1 MGKRVSIP
9 QPAINMSLAEAEEVM
24 GIYAKADAS
33 IEKINATMDLEISKI
48 RDKYKDKIANHT
60 LERDEAESKLNIFC
74 TQNKTEF
81 FSNKKTLQLSHGDLG
96 FRTGTPALKPM
107 KGFTLASIL
116 KLAKEFLPEYV
127 RTKEELDK
135 EALIAAR
142 NIEGMNEKYEHIG
155 AQIVQEEKWFIEL
168 KKEAVPA

>member
-9 QPAINMSLAEAEEVM
+9 QPSSTMTLAEAEEVM

-48 RDKYKDKIANHT
+48 RDKYKDKIAAHT
-60 LERDEAESKLNIFC
+60 LERDEAETKLNLFC
-74 TQNKTEF
+74 TQNKDTY
-81 FSNKKTLQLSHGDLG
+81 FSSKKTLQLSHGDLG
-96 FRTGTPALKPM
+96 FRTGTPALKPR
-107 KGFTLASIL
+107 KSFTLSACL
-116 KLAKEFLPEYV
+116 ELAKQFLPDYV
-127 RTKEELDK
+127 RTKQELDR

-142 NIEGMNEKYEHIG
+142 SIDGMEEKYVQIG
-155 AQIVQEEKWFIEL
+155 VQIVQEEKWFIEL